1 MMTEFSNNFRVT
13 RGYTTSLGDGDSEL
27 IAFFETLHEAQEFA
41 KNEARTLRVTDR
53 NGLIIT
59 DDVVV
64 EQLDQDGEPV
74 GQPVFWVKADM
85 GVIS

>member
-27 IAFFETLHEAQEFA
+27 VAFFETLHEAQQFA
-41 KNEARTLRVTDR
+41 KKEARTLQFIKRDGYT
-53 NGLIIT
+53 ISE
-59 DDVVV
+59 DVIV
-64 EQLDQDGEPV
+64 EQLDQDGEPL

-85 GVIS
+85 GGIA